1 MKSTALAAALALAC
15 LLPASG
21 QAVEVAGID
30 IADSQ
35 QTSVGPL
42 VLNGAG
48 LRRVFIFKV
57 YVASLYLPKKTAS
70 AAQVLNPAERAR
82 LTLTLL
88 RSLTAD
94 KLINA
99 LHEGLR
105 DNVSADQL
113 AALKTPL
120 HELDSLMRKIGEGK
134 EGDTVT
140 LDFQRDSVA
149 VHFNSVSQGVVS
161 APNLNTALLSIWL
174 GRDPVDAHLKQSL
187 LGS

>member
-35 QTSVGPL
+35 QTSGGPL

-48 LRRVFIFKV
+48 LRRVFVFKV
-57 YVASLYLPKKTAS
+57 YVASLYLPRRTAS
-70 AAQVLNPAERAR
+70 AAQVLDPAERAR

-88 RSLTAD
+88 RGLTAD
-94 KLINA
+94 KLIDA
-99 LHEGLR
+99 LHEGM
-105 DNVSADQL
+105 SANFDADKL
-113 AALKTPL
+113 AALQTPMR
-120 HELDSLMRKIGEGK
+120 ELDAIMRKIGTGK
-134 EGDTVT
+134 EGDLVT
-140 LDFQRDSVA
+140 LDLQRDSVA
-149 VHFNSVSQGVVS
+149 VHFNGAPQGVVS
-161 APNLNTALLSIWL
+161 APDFNSALLSIWL
-174 GRDPVDAHLKQSL
+174 GRKPVDEHLKQSL